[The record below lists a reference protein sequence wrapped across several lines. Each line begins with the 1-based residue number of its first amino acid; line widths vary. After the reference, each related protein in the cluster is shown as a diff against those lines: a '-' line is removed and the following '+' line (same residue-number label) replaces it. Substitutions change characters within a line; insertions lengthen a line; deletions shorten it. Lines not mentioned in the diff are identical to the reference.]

1 MFLPDLDFLVPLVQV
16 YCTSNF
22 NQMLRFFDNYLTKF
36 NIRWVVK
43 AMFKYFIYILYFT
56 LNTILPLS
64 YAADLHRPEEAV
76 AMVKNAINYYK
87 QAGKEKAFAEVSK
100 TDGKFV
106 DKELFVVI
114 MDKNGVVLAHGFYHK
129 MIGTNISDVRD
140 QNGVMP
146 VQEIFKVAKSAG
158 KGWAYYVW
166 PNRLSRVPEPKASYV
181 EIYDG
186 LIFFC
191 GIHYTKKPNLPTP

>member
-1 MFLPDLDFLVPLVQV
+1 
-16 YCTSNF
+16 
-22 NQMLRFFDNYLTKF
+22 
-36 NIRWVVK
+36 
-43 AMFKYFIYILYFT
+43 MFKYFIYILYFT